1 MVQLPGCGHEVLCL
15 CGGAEVGL
23 SLVCPSGA
31 CWALGPEVAA
41 GVVPVLLHPTVDGLH
56 VERGGGQLHPVL
68 VSVGL
73 YTNTDKNLSFLCAVV
88 KMTVTE
94 TTGKVEAV

>member
-15 CGGAEVGL
+15 CGGVEVGL

-31 CWALGPEVAA
+31 YWALGPEVAG

-56 VERGGGQLHPVL
+56 AEHGGGQLHSVL
-68 VSVGL
+68 VSAGL
-73 YTNTDKNLSFLCAVV
+73 YTNTDKNLFPVCSF
-88 KMTVTE
+88 KNNNDWNKR
-94 TTGKVEAV
+94 KVEAVN